1 MKNTDIQLARF
12 DKGYLISWVELFS
25 NEPVSQI
32 ECILLKG
39 DASDRNYY
47 RVKYTL
53 KSSPETQ
60 CSVIIMQLAKLE
72 TDPDFNC
79 IQKFLRNLDIPV
91 PEIFHFDAK
100 KGLLFLM
107 DFGDIHLADKIT
119 KEPEQTV
126 FWYQK
131 AIDIIVAFH
140 IQVTDKTTPDL
151 PAYSLF
157 FDEEKLMWEMDF
169 MLEHYVQGMLM
180 SNLNKPEMINFREAL
195 RTLCKTL
202 SKEDRVFVHR
212 DYHSRNIMIHNGNLK
227 VIDFQDARM
236 GPCQYDLVSLLK
248 DSYITLDESIR
259 SELLEYYIE
268 CMLQNGRKVIRE
280 PFYKIFEWMSLQRNL
295 KAIGT
300 FAYQHKVLGNDRY
313 LQYIEPT
320 LDYIRQTLATRSDL
334 DFLRPALVY
343 AIPTLNTN

>member
-1 MKNTDIQLARF
+1 MENMDIKLARF
-12 DKGYLISWVELFS
+12 DKKYLTSWLELFAK
-25 NEPVSQI
+25 EPVSQI
-32 ECILLKG
+32 ECMLLKG

-47 RVKYTL
+47 RAKYLL
-53 KSSPETQ
+53 KSSPEIPR
-60 CSVIIMQLAKLE
+60 SVIIMQLAKLE
-72 TDPDFNC
+72 TEPDFNC
-79 IQKFLRNLDIPV
+79 MQKFLRNLDIPV
-91 PEIFHFDAK
+91 PDIFHFDAK

-107 DFGDIHLADKIT
+107 DCGDTHLADQIT
-119 KEPEQTV
+119 KEPEKTV

-140 IQVTDKTTPDL
+140 IRATDTITPDS
-151 PAYSLF
+151 PAHSLS

-169 MLEHYVQGMLM
+169 MLEHYVQGMMKNALAEDEK
-180 SNLNKPEMINFREAL
+180 NKVREAL
-195 RTLCKTL
+195 RILCKTL
-202 SKEDRVFVHR
+202 SRENRVFTHR
-212 DYHSRNIMIHNGNLK
+212 DYHSRNIMIHNGKLK

-248 DSYITLDESIR
+248 DSYVVLNESAR

-268 CMLQNGRKVIRE
+268 CMEQNSREVIRE
-280 PFYKIFEWMSLQRNL
+280 PFYKIFDWMSVQRNL

-320 LDYIRQTLATRSDL
+320 LDYLRQTLANRRDL
-334 DFLRPALVY
+334 KFLSLALNS
-343 AIPTLNTN
+343 AIPTLNAN

>member
-1 MKNTDIQLARF
+1 MENTNIKLARF
-12 DKGYLISWVELFS
+12 DKNYLISWLELFS

-32 ECILLKG
+32 ECTLLKG

-47 RVKYTL
+47 RAKYAL
-53 KSSPETQ
+53 KSSHGIPR
-60 CSVIIMQLAKLE
+60 SVIIMQLAKLE
-72 TDPDFNC
+72 NEPDFNC
-79 IQKFLRNLDIPV
+79 MQKFLRNLDIPV
-91 PEIFHFDAK
+91 PDIFHFDAK
-100 KGLLFLM
+100 QGLLFLM
-107 DFGDIHLADKIT
+107 DCGDTHLADQIT
-119 KEPEQTV
+119 EEPKKTV

-140 IQVTDKTTPDL
+140 IRATVTITPDS
-151 PAYSLF
+151 PAHSLF
-157 FDEEKLMWEMDF
+157 FDEEKLMWEMNF

-180 SNLNKPEMINFREAL
+180 SALDKDKKNEVREAL
-195 RTLCKTL
+195 RTVCKTL
-202 SKEDRVFVHR
+202 SKEDRVFTHR
-212 DYHSRNIMIHNGNLK
+212 DYHSRNIMIHNGKLK

-248 DSYITLDESIR
+248 DSYVVLNESLR

-268 CMLQNGRKVIRE
+268 RMKQNGREVIRE
-280 PFYKIFEWMSLQRNL
+280 PFYKIFDWMSLQRNL

-320 LDYIRQTLATRSDL
+320 LDYIRQTLGNRRDL
-334 DFLRPALVY
+334 EFLSPALNS
-343 AIPTLNTN
+343 AIPKLGAN

>member
-1 MKNTDIQLARF
+1 MDIKRF
-12 DKGYLISWVELFS
+12 DKDYLISWLELFAR
-25 NEPVSQI
+25 EPVSQI
-32 ECILLKG
+32 ECSHLKG

-47 RVKYTL
+47 RANYVL
-53 KSSPETQ
+53 KSSPEMPR
-60 CSVIIMQLAKLE
+60 SVIIMQLAQLE
-72 TDPDFNC
+72 TEPDFNHM
-79 IQKFLRNLDIPV
+79 QKFLSNLDIPV

-107 DFGDIHLADKIT
+107 DCGDIHLADQIT
-119 KEPEQTV
+119 EEPEKTV

-140 IQVTDKTTPDL
+140 IRATDTITPDS
-151 PAYSLF
+151 PAHSLF

-169 MLEHYVQGMLM
+169 MLEHYVQGMMAKAL
-180 SNLNKPEMINFREAL
+180 SKDEKNKIQEAL

-202 SKEDRVFVHR
+202 SRENRVFTHR
-212 DYHSRNIMIHNGNLK
+212 DYHSRNIMIHNGKLK

-248 DSYITLDESIR
+248 DSYVVLNESTR

-268 CMLQNGRKVIRE
+268 RMDQNGREVMQE
-280 PFYKIFEWMSLQRNL
+280 PFYKIFEWMSVQRNL

-320 LDYIRQTLATRSDL
+320 LDYIRQTLTNRRDL
-334 DFLRPALVY
+334 EFLSPALNS
-343 AIPTLNTN
+343 AIPVLNAN

>member
-1 MKNTDIQLARF
+1 MENTDIKLARF
-12 DKGYLISWVELFS
+12 DKDYLTSWVELFVK
-25 NEPVSQI
+25 EPVSQI
-32 ECILLKG
+32 ECMLLKG

-47 RVKYTL
+47 RAKYVL
-53 KSSPETQ
+53 KSSPEMPR
-60 CSVIIMQLAKLE
+60 SVIIMQLAKLKAE
-72 TDPDFNC
+72 PDFNSM
-79 IQKFLRNLDIPV
+79 QKFLRNLDIPV
-91 PEIFHFDAK
+91 PDIFHFDAK
-100 KGLLFLM
+100 HGLLFLM
-107 DFGDIHLADKIT
+107 DCGDTHLVDKIT
-119 KEPEQTV
+119 EEPKKTV

-131 AIDIIVAFH
+131 AIDIIVTFH
-140 IQVTDKTTPDL
+140 IRATDTITPDS
-151 PAYSLF
+151 PAHSLF
-157 FDEEKLMWEMDF
+157 FDEEKLLWEMDF

-180 SNLNKPEMINFREAL
+180 CASTKDQTNKVRESF

-202 SKEDRVFVHR
+202 SKEDRVFTHR
-212 DYHSRNIMIHNGNLK
+212 DYHSRNIMIHNGKLK

-248 DSYITLDESIR
+248 DSYVVLNESVR

-268 CMLQNGRKVIRE
+268 CMEQNGREVIRE

-320 LDYIRQTLATRSDL
+320 LDYLRQTLGNRRDL
-334 DFLRPALVY
+334 EFLNPALNSV
-343 AIPTLNTN
+343 IPTLNAN

>member
-1 MKNTDIQLARF
+1 MENTDIKLARF
-12 DKGYLISWVELFS
+12 DKDYLTSWVELFVK
-25 NEPVSQI
+25 EPVSQI
-32 ECILLKG
+32 ECMLLKG

-47 RVKYTL
+47 RAKYVL
-53 KSSPETQ
+53 KSSPEMPR
-60 CSVIIMQLAKLE
+60 SVIIMQLAKLKAE
-72 TDPDFNC
+72 PDFNSM
-79 IQKFLRNLDIPV
+79 QKFLRNLDIPV
-91 PEIFHFDAK
+91 PDIFHFDAK
-100 KGLLFLM
+100 HGLLFLM
-107 DFGDIHLADKIT
+107 DCGDTHLGDKIT
-119 KEPEQTV
+119 EEPKKTV

-131 AIDIIVAFH
+131 AIDIIVTFH
-140 IQVTDKTTPDL
+140 IRATDTITPDS
-151 PAYSLF
+151 PAHSLF
-157 FDEEKLMWEMDF
+157 FDEEKLLWEMDF

-180 SNLNKPEMINFREAL
+180 CASTKDQTNKVRESF

-202 SKEDRVFVHR
+202 SKEDRVFTHR
-212 DYHSRNIMIHNGNLK
+212 DYHSRNIMIHNGKLK

-248 DSYITLDESIR
+248 DSYVVLNESVR

-268 CMLQNGRKVIRE
+268 CMEQNGREVIRE

-320 LDYIRQTLATRSDL
+320 LDYLRHTLANRRDL
-334 DFLRPALVY
+334 EFLSPALNSV
-343 AIPTLNTN
+343 IPTLNAN

>member
-1 MKNTDIQLARF
+1 MGNTDIQLARF
-12 DKGYLISWVELFS
+12 HKGYLISWLELFS

-47 RVKYTL
+47 RVNYAL
-53 KSSPETQ
+53 KSSPEIQ

-72 TDPDFNC
+72 TEPNFNC
-79 IQKFLRNLDIPV
+79 MQKFLSNLDIPV

-100 KGLLFLM
+100 KGLFFLM
-107 DFGDIHLADKIT
+107 DFGDIHLADKIIQ
-119 KEPEQTV
+119 EPEKTV

-131 AIDIIVAFH
+131 AIEIIVTFH
-140 IQVTDKTTPDL
+140 IQATDATTPNL

-180 SNLNKPEMINFREAL
+180 SNLTKLEISKFREAL
-195 RTLCKTL
+195 RALCKTL
-202 SKEDRVFVHR
+202 SKEDRVFTHR
-212 DYHSRNIMIHNGNLK
+212 DYHSRNIMIHKGNLK

-259 SELLEYYIE
+259 SELLEYYIL
-268 CMLQNGRKVIRE
+268 CMLQNGREVIRE

-300 FAYQHKVLGNDRY
+300 FAYQYKVLGNDRY
-313 LQYIEPT
+313 IQYIEPT
-320 LDYIRQTLATRSDL
+320 LDYIRRTLANRSDL
-334 DFLRPALVY
+334 DFLGPALVS
-343 AIPTLNTN
+343 AIPALNTN

>member
-1 MKNTDIQLARF
+1 MENTDIKLARF
-12 DKGYLISWVELFS
+12 DKNYLISWLELFS
-25 NEPVSQI
+25 KEPVSQI
-32 ECILLKG
+32 ECTLLKG

-47 RVKYTL
+47 RAKYAL
-53 KSSPETQ
+53 KSSHGMPR
-60 CSVIIMQLAKLE
+60 SVIIMQLAKLE
-72 TDPDFNC
+72 NEPDFNC
-79 IQKFLRNLDIPV
+79 MQKFLRNLDIPV
-91 PEIFHFDAK
+91 PDIFHFDAK

-107 DFGDIHLADKIT
+107 DCGDAHLADQIT
-119 KEPEQTV
+119 EEPEKTV

-140 IQVTDKTTPDL
+140 IQATDTITPDS

-157 FDEEKLMWEMDF
+157 FDEKKLMWEMDF
-169 MLEHYVQGMLM
+169 MLEHYVHGMLM
-180 SNLNKPEMINFREAL
+180 SALIEDEKNKVRKVL

-202 SKEDRVFVHR
+202 SRENRVFTHR
-212 DYHSRNIMIHNGNLK
+212 DYHSRNIMIHNGKLK

-248 DSYITLDESIR
+248 DSYVVLNDSLR

-268 CMLQNGRKVIRE
+268 RMKQNGREVIRE
-280 PFYKIFEWMSLQRNL
+280 PFYKIFDWMSLQRNL

-320 LDYIRQTLATRSDL
+320 LDYIRQTLGNRRDL
-334 DFLRPALVY
+334 EFLSPALNS
-343 AIPTLNTN
+343 AIPKLNAN